1 MFGEFSGSVKRKQS
15 LLADR
20 RRYSHYISAWL
31 CIVINIDQSKKRTDQ
46 LNFTLRT
53 GENNYIVSSFSSLPN
68 ATKKAN
74 SSL

>member
-20 RRYSHYISAWL
+20 RRYSHYICAWL
-31 CIVINIDQSKKRTDQ
+31 CIVINIDQSKERTDQ

-53 GENNYIVSSFSSLPN
+53 GENNYTVSSFFLTPKRD
-68 ATKKAN
+68 KKTQF
-74 SSL
+74 